1 MGIAAMITLHRWLGS
16 WREKVDIFIA
26 PTKSA
31 GLLLASGGVPMERL
45 RIRPNFLPAD
55 PGGRTG
61 GGDFALFVGRL
72 SSEKGLAVL
81 LDAWRSLPHIPLKI
95 VGAGPLGVTIAR
107 RLARE
112 NLTSVEVLGRLP
124 HEDVLRLMKSA
135 RMLVVPS
142 VWYEVFALTIVE
154 AFACGLPVVGSDIG
168 SVGEIVE
175 HGRTGRLF
183 AVGNAE
189 ALALEAGG
197 MWSDSQEARRMGA
210 EARRTFLDRYTG
222 ERIYPQVQAI
232 YDEARSHPSK
242 VGARRRDE
250 ITERGS
256 RA

>member
-16 WREKVDIFIA
+16 WREKVDMFIA

-31 GLLLASGGVPMERL
+31 GVLLASGGVPMERL

-55 PGGRTG
+55 PGRRTA

-81 LDAWRSLPHIPLKI
+81 LEAWRSLPHIPLKI
-95 VGAGPLGVTIAR
+95 VGSGPLGDTIAR
-107 RLARE
+107 RLARD
-112 NLTSVEVLGRLP
+112 NLTSVEILGQLP

-142 VWYEVFALTIVE
+142 VWHEVFALTIVE

-183 AVGNAE
+183 EVGNAE
-189 ALALEAGG
+189 ALALEARG

-210 EARRTFLDRYTG
+210 EARSTFLDKYTG
-222 ERIYPQVQAI
+222 ERVYPQLQDI
-232 YDEARSHPSK
+232 YDEARSRPSK
-242 VGARRRDE
+242 MGARRRDE
-250 ITERGS
+250 IAGRGS
-256 RA
+256 GA